1 MDQDKAA
8 AEAAKSSQADPAV
21 PVPSDAPDPSDVE
34 RRADAIDD
42 STDGDGVARFDV
54 ARDPGA
60 A

>member
-8 AEAAKSSQADPAV
+8 AEAVKSRQVDPALPGHSAV
-21 PVPSDAPDPSDVE
+21 PQPAAVNE
-34 RRADAIDD
+34 RADALDE